1 MSHRPRL
8 AVLAAVV
15 LLAVSACSSGGSDA
29 ADTTSAKATTTAPD
43 RTTTTKGTATT
54 DPGDTSDTKDTTKVS
69 TPDELPSCQ
78 DLLTEYANRF
88 TMDDLTDAAAFFR
101 EYAPLMPKDVG
112 DASIR
117 IAEAY
122 EAADG
127 DPANL
132 DFSDVDL
139 TADAQVFSDWTNEG
153 CPAG

>member
-1 MSHRPRL
+1 MTARPRL
-8 AVLAAVV
+8 AVLVAA
-15 LLAVSACSSGGSDA
+15 LAVALAACSSGGSDA
-29 ADTTSAKATTTAPD
+29 
-43 RTTTTKGTATT
+43 TTTTKAPARSTTTEARATT
-54 DPGDTSDTKDTTKVS
+54 TTSDTETSDTTADSTEVS

-101 EYAPLMPKDVG
+101 EYAPLMPDDVG
-112 DASIR
+112 AASIR

-122 EAADG
+122 EAAKG